1 MVTIQSNLCK
11 IHKKIGVIFIAMLL
25 LGAFS
30 ATYADK
36 SNDYST
42 LTIAAKADKKS
53 NGGGG
58 IAIP

>member
-11 IHKKIGVIFIAMLL
+11 IHKFGAIFIAMLL
-25 LGAFS
+25 LGAVS
-30 ATYADK
+30 ATYAVE

-53 NGGGG
+53 HGGGG
-58 IAIP
+58 GE

>member
-53 NGGGG
+53 NGGG
-58 IAIP
+58 